1 MSPQTRDV
9 ASIRF
14 RAGIGGEPVVQ
25 ETRASAAYTFE
36 PARWGATLVGSPSS
50 PAGGD
55 RLGLRVAVGVGCC
68 AEIRSSA
75 PAIAR
80 SGRSPEAGG
89 SPDAGSS
96 PDAGG
101 SSTTLTATVPSD
113 AMLTWRPEPGV
124 AADGCQHRFS
134 AAVEMAGSAR
144 LLWRDEFVLGE
155 SDGSNPGTWSSRIRV
170 VRDGWPV
177 VCTELA
183 VGPGSP
189 LWESPAVLEGAR
201 AVSLMVVV
209 DPEPESDVW
218 VTSRA
223 NDASATGVAL
233 PLAGPGVQIVAWGDD
248 LADCRAVME
257 RMVAR
262 CGVPEWAASRWRYG
276 RSLDVVG

>member
-1 MSPQTRDV
+1 MSPQVRDV

-25 ETRASAAYTFE
+25 ETRASAAHAFE
-36 PARWGATLVGSPSS
+36 PARWGATLLGSPSS

-75 PAIAR
+75 PTTAR
-80 SGRSPEAGG
+80 GTSSAGAGG
-89 SPDAGSS
+89 ST
-96 PDAGG
+96 
-101 SSTTLTATVPSD
+101 TTLTATVPSD

-124 AADGCQHRFS
+124 AAEGCQHRFS

-144 LLWRDEFVLGE
+144 LLWRDEFVLAD
-155 SDGSNPGTWSSRIRV
+155 SDDPNPGTWSSRIRV

-177 VCTELA
+177 VCSELS

-201 AVSLMVVV
+201 AVSTMIVV

-218 VTSRA
+218 VTSRV

-248 LADCRAVME
+248 LADCRAAME

-262 CGVPEWAASRWRYG
+262 CGVPEWASSRWRYG